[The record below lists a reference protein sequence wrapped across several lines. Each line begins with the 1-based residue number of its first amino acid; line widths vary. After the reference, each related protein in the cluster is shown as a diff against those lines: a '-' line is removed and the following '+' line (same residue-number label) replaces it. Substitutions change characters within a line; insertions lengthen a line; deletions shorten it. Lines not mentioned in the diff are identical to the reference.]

1 MIVSEKKLVE
11 IVLKFIYPDR
21 LTKQLWVSGQL
32 VHTHIFNHKGDGK
45 YLYEGWEDKK
55 EAYISFES
63 FMEEENEQ
71 WVAEFD
77 NDMIELFVYNK
88 ETRTLKKYTEKDEV
102 EVQTYLEDK
111 NYLLC
116 TSQEEL
122 SEYLNNERLLSYK
135 EIEEIVKNELKE
147 NTEFFGFANNL
158 LKLIEQKLC
167 QKTTK

>member
-1 MIVSEKKLVE
+1 MIVSENKLVE
-11 IVLKFIYPDR
+11 KVLKFSYPDR

-32 VHTHIFNHKGDGK
+32 VHTHIFNHKGEGM

-63 FMEEENEQ
+63 FMEEEGEEY
-71 WVAEFD
+71 VAEFD
-77 NDMIELFVYNK
+77 NDIIELFVYNK
-88 ETRTLKKYTEKDEV
+88 KARVIKKYTEKDEG
-102 EVQTYLEDK
+102 EVQSYLENK
-111 NYLLC
+111 NYLLF

-147 NTEFFGFANNL
+147 NAEFSAFTDNL

-167 QKTTK
+167 QKI

>member
-11 IVLKFIYPDR
+11 TVLKFTYPDR

-32 VHTHIFNHKGDGK
+32 VHTHIFNHKGGGK
-45 YLYEGWEDKK
+45 YLYEGWQDKK

-88 ETRTLKKYTEKDEV
+88 EARIVKKYTEKDEG
-102 EVQTYLEDK
+102 EVQSYLENK
-111 NYLLC
+111 NYLLF

-135 EIEEIVKNELKE
+135 EIEQIFKDELQE
-147 NTEFFGFANNL
+147 NTEFSAFTNNL